1 MQQHILW
8 HHPHTNVATLDPDAR
23 SAEPLLVFHTY
34 SDRDGKAPV
43 HWATRFQHWITHA
56 VLAFYGPSVVYNP
69 YILSLR
75 HNDNVPASVAAGAF
89 MRRQRPFA
97 LAMRAFYIL
106 RIVLLPWW
114 IGGMPL
120 YVSVFVVNVVVGVLL
135 TFVFVVSH
143 NFEGTERDPHKTDC
157 WYKAQVETSC
167 SYGGFLAM
175 LLTGGLNFQIEHHIF
190 PRLSS
195 WHYPGL
201 CGAVRDCCKRHG
213 VKYTYYPSLWSNVKS
228 MLKYM
233 RSAGLM
239 AVLQHAHEE

>member
-43 HWATRFQHWITHA
+43 HWATRFQQWITHA

-143 NFEGTERDPHKTDC
+143 NFEGTERDPHKSDC

-201 CGAVRDCCKRHG
+201 RGAVRDCCKRHG